1 MIKLKSLLKEDTSF
15 DFPHWTGNVKFTP
28 SAKNGK
34 IVLIPSTSKDL
45 DGVETIKQKL
55 GGNATQYSLSKRGMG
70 NGGDDDFVALLQDR
84 LEKKLK
90 LKVVVDKGYSGAGYA
105 FEIDMDELVK
115 KL

>member
-1 MIKLKSLLKEDTSF
+1 MIKLKSLLKENTGF
-15 DFPHWTGNVKFTP
+15 DFPHWTGNVNFTP

-45 DGVETIKQKL
+45 DSVDIIKQKL
-55 GGNATQYSLSKRGMG
+55 GGNAKQYSLSKNGMG
-70 NGGDDDFVALLQDR
+70 KGADNDFLALLQDR

-90 LKVVVDKGYSGAGYA
+90 LKVIADKEYSGAGYA
-105 FEIDMDELVK
+105 FEIDMDELLK